1 MTYAVGYEDCL
12 EKHKHEK
19 KSLWAIIT
27 SGGMM
32 QTIMTK
38 EKFEV
43 LYLVFSVFGLS
54 MLFLLAIILE

>member
-27 SGGMM
+27 SGGDDANHNDKRE
-32 QTIMTK
+32 I
-38 EKFEV
+38 
-43 LYLVFSVFGLS
+43 
-54 MLFLLAIILE
+54 